1 MRRSEIEQIRSV
13 AGPYAREALEARKAF
28 LELRLRQDPEVRKIF
43 VRVADEIADT
53 LKAGGSSPV
62 DDWLMSAIEGQL
74 RFLTTQLRDE
84 LTDTL
89 HGHIATAVEIGSRY
103 NRAVTI
109 DLMTQKIT
117 VPRVSKQGLERMF
130 VRVNENAV
138 RAHIERTSYGLK
150 LSDRIWDL
158 SNGAG
163 EVIDNIIK
171 DGIASG
177 RDAVAT
183 ARALEGYVRGE
194 SDTMVKYYEGMM
206 ERMKGRVPEDLS
218 YNALRTA
225 RTETTAALGQ
235 GTITSARASPSC
247 TGIKFCLSAAHRVRD
262 ICDELAAHDVGLG
275 LGVYA
280 LDDPPPYPAHPN
292 TLSYLVEVHAPVD
305 QFVGQLREWIDNP
318 DSHPALSE
326 WYATDYM
333 AAA

>member
-1 MRRSEIEQIRSV
+1 MRRTEIEQIRSV
-13 AGPYAREALEARKAF
+13 AGAYAREALEARKAF
-28 LELRLRQDPEVRKIF
+28 LELRLRQDPEVRRIF
-43 VRVADEIADT
+43 IRLADDIADT
-53 LKAGGSSPV
+53 LRQGGSGTV
-62 DDWLMSAIEGQL
+62 DDWLMTAIEGQL
-74 RFLTTQLRDE
+74 RYLTAQMRTE

-89 HGHIATAVEIGSRY
+89 HGHIAAAVEIGSRV

-109 DLMTQKIT
+109 DLMTQRVT
-117 VPRVSKQGLERMF
+117 VPGVTKQGLERMY
-130 VRVNENAV
+130 VRVNERAV

-150 LSDRIWDL
+150 LSDRIWDT

-163 EVIDNIIK
+163 EVIRNILE
-171 DGIASG
+171 DAIATG
-177 RDAVAT
+177 QDAVAT
-183 ARALEGYVRGE
+183 ARALERYARGE
-194 SDTMVKYYEGMM
+194 ADTMVKYYEGMM
-206 ERMKGRVPEDLS
+206 RRMDGRVPEDLS

-235 GTITSARASPSC
+235 GTIASARASPSC
-247 TGIKFCLSAAHRVRD
+247 TGIKFCLSAAHKVRD

-292 TLSYLVEVHAPVD
+292 TLSFLVEVHTPVD
-305 QFVGQLREWIDNP
+305 QFVSQLREWIDDP